1 MATLAEIKTLI
12 EAEGGRLEL
21 GKLEPQGDRVN
32 LVYGYVFG
40 PLNADGLSRSY
51 EQKKLTVF
59 DIGTQEELAY
69 FVGTAPVLLAP
80 APEPEPQPVPVG
92 TDEDITYAVF
102 VAAGTK
108 SLKVRIT
115 HEADGAL
122 VSAWIESE
130 PGVFEERLYF
140 VVEDADTKGL
150 IAYQRKIG

>member
-1 MATLAEIKTLI
+1 MATIAEIRTLI
-12 EAEGGRLEL
+12 EAEGGALEL
-21 GKLEPQGDRVN
+21 GTMQQQSDRMH
-32 LVYGYVFG
+32 LLYASVFG

-51 EQKKLTVF
+51 EQKKLTVL
-59 DIGTQEELAY
+59 DLGTENEIAY
-69 FVGTAPVLLAP
+69 FVGTAPALLVPPVEPP
-80 APEPEPQPVPVG
+80 APPEPVG

-102 VAAGTK
+102 VAAQTK

-122 VSAWIESE
+122 VSAWIEFE

-150 IAYQRKIG
+150 VAYQRKQG

>member
-1 MATLAEIKTLI
+1 MATIAEIRDLI
-12 EAEGGRLEL
+12 EAEGGALEL
-21 GKLEPQGDRVN
+21 GTMQQQSDRMH
-32 LVYGYVFG
+32 LLYASVFG

-140 VVEDADTKGL
+140 VVEDPDTKGL
-150 IAYQRKIG
+150 IAYQRKQG